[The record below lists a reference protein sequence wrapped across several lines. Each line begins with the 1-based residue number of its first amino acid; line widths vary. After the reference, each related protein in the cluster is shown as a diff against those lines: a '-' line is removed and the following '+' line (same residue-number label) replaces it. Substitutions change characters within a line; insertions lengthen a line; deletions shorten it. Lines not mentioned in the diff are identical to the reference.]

1 MTFINKDNYLSWLL
15 LLMVAVVVGV
25 FCYINV
31 WLGDDINYAFSCVT
45 ERRDELIH
53 SISDIFI
60 SQNAHYFTTNGRYV
74 PHVFVQLFCGILG
87 HGAFAIANGV
97 FYVFFFFV
105 AR

>member
-15 LLMVAVVVGV
+15 LLMVAVVVGL

-60 SQNAHYFTTNGRYV
+60 SHY
-74 PHVFVQLFCGILG
+74 
-87 HGAFAIANGV
+87 
-97 FYVFFFFV
+97 
-105 AR
+105 